1 MGTRTNDELF
11 IYTSGRF
18 LYNEQR
24 RLEERR
30 INFDVAA
37 LKHAAEQHV
46 GQGKIT
52 NLRKL
57 AEGGFN
63 RVFLLTTEDGFQAV
77 AKVPYMITVPKHYTT
92 ASEVATTDLLR
103 SKGIPVP
110 RILGWSAD
118 PNNSVGAEYIIME
131 KASGIP
137 LETRWFNLSKQE
149 RHHLVT
155 SLVDIETK
163 IFDIPFGH
171 FGSIYYR
178 NDVPSNLQQDL
189 YVESTNPAM
198 SSADERFCIGPTTD
212 YMFWYG
218 KRAELG
224 IDRGPWKTP
233 KAYLVAIGKRERE
246 WTKRYGKPRPVRF
259 PHVVNFEGI
268 KSPHDHIQL
277 LNQYMAL
284 APYLLGGDPHS
295 ELNRPTLRHPDLTP
309 GNIFICPETHKV
321 SCIIDWQHTTLLP
334 LLLATGHPPMLQ
346 SPDHPPPQTLEKPVL
361 PDDYDSLSL
370 EEKSQADELHRRR
383 VLFHLYMVFNGGLNK
398 RHLSGMRDPRVLL
411 TQHLVERAEKQWSGD
426 TFSLKGA
433 LIRIT
438 ENWDHFSASLPVPVP
453 CPISFTRSEIDTH
466 YEQEP
471 TWFQMNSLVEY
482 WKSELQNL
490 CDDGWVRTEAYEDAV
505 KKNMELKQVLL
516 DGSDTPEEER
526 CVQEQWPFQDHEEE
540 II

>member
-1 MGTRTNDELF
+1 MMMTLT
-11 IYTSGRF
+11 YTSGRF

-30 INFDVAA
+30 VNFNIAA
-37 LKHAAEQHV
+37 LKHAAEKHV
-46 GQGKIT
+46 GRGKIT

-77 AKVPYMITVPKHYTT
+77 AKVPYMITVPKRYTT

-137 LETRWFNLSKQE
+137 LEKRWFNLSKQQ

-189 YVESTNPAM
+189 YAESTDPAM

-224 IDRGPWKTP
+224 KTP
-233 KAYLVAIGKRERE
+233 KAYLVAIGKRECE

-277 LNQYMAL
+277 LN
-284 APYLLGGDPHS
+284 H

-309 GNIFICPETHKV
+309 GNIFIRPETNKI
-321 SCIIDWQHTTLLP
+321 SCIIDWQHTALLP

-361 PDDYDSLSL
+361 PNDYDSFSP

-383 VLFHLYMVFNGGLNK
+383 VLFYLYMVFNGGLNK
-398 RHLSGMRDPRVLL
+398 RHLSGLRDPRVLL

-426 TFSLKGA
+426 VFSLKAA

-438 ENWDHFSASLPVPVP
+438 ENWDHFSASLPEPVP
-453 CPISFTRSEIDTH
+453 CPISFARSEIDMH

-482 WKSELQNL
+482 WKSELQGL
-490 CDDGWVRTEAYEDAV
+490 SDDGWVRTEAYEDVV
-505 KKNMELKQVLL
+505 KKNMELKKVLL
-516 DGSDTPEEER
+516 DGSDTQEER
-526 CVQEQWPFQDHEEE
+526 CVQEQ
-540 II
+540 